1 MFVQPDIF
9 VICDID
15 NIKNKIYEGIPTL
28 IVEVVSPSSSSH
40 DYITKLDLY
49 ARAGVQEY
57 WIVNP
62 MNKNSICYRFKN
74 NMPFKVEGYHHFEVI
89 NQKCLKV

>member
-1 MFVQPDIF
+1 
-9 VICDID
+9 
-15 NIKNKIYEGIPTL
+15 
-28 IVEVVSPSSSSH
+28 VEVVSPSNSSH

-49 ARAGVQEY
+49 AKAGVEEY

-74 NMPFKVEGYHHFEVI
+74 NMPCKVEGYHHDEIMKSEVFDELTINMKELFE
-89 NQKCLKV
+89 

>member
-1 MFVQPDIF
+1 MDEKGNKNVVQLDIF

-28 IVEVVSPSSSSH
+28 IVEVVSPSNSSH

-49 ARAGVQEY
+49 ARAGVEEY
-57 WIVNP
+57 WIINP
-62 MNKNSICYRFKN
+62 MNKNSICYSFKN
-74 NMPFKVEGYHHFEVI
+74 NMPYQSRRI
-89 NQKCLKV
+89 SPL